1 MEAQLDLER
10 FLEQRFGEQRF
21 GEQRFGASL
30 LTSCGDLH
38 PAIARILGR
47 RTIRRYTVQ
56 PIDPE
61 LIDVL
66 IAAALSASS
75 KSDFQQASIIKVED
89 PAKRQA
95 IGSFFPAMP
104 WIGTSPGFLVFCADP
119 RRLEQI
125 CERHD
130 HPMPQRD
137 IEAFLNASVD
147 AALALQTFVLA
158 AEASGL
164 GCCPISVIR
173 NRVRAVAKI
182 LELPC
187 GVFPISGLCFGYPSE
202 PGHVS
207 MRLPPSTTV
216 HVNAYDDSSA
226 AKDIAAY
233 AKRRE
238 GRHSTPR
245 EKQRNPAKFGY
256 AQSYGWSEDKA
267 RQAAEPEGQEFNDYL
282 RETWF
287 RF

>member
-1 MEAQLDLER
+1 MEARLDLDPL
-10 FLEQRFGEQRF
+10 LEM
-21 GEQRFGASL
+21 RFGAKRFAR
-30 LTSCGDLH
+30 LTPAGDLS
-38 PAIARILGR
+38 PEIARILGR
-47 RTIRRYTVQ
+47 RTIRRYTGQ
-56 PIDPE
+56 PVEPG

-75 KSDFQQASIIKVED
+75 KSDFQQASIIKVHD

-104 WIGTSPGFLVFCADP
+104 WIGTSPGFLVFCGDP
-119 RRLEQI
+119 RRLEET
-125 CERHD
+125 CKRHH
-130 HPMPQRD
+130 HPAPQRD

-147 AALALQTFVLA
+147 AALALQTFILA
-158 AEASGL
+158 AEAVGL

-182 LELPC
+182 LGLPS
-187 GVFPISGLCFGYPSE
+187 GVFPVSGLCFGYPSE

-207 MRLPPSTTV
+207 MRLPPSVTV
-216 HVNAYDDSSA
+216 HADAYDNSSA
-226 AKDIAAY
+226 APDLAAY
-233 AKRRE
+233 DARRE
-238 GRHSTPR
+238 SRYSTPPD
-245 EKQRNPAKFGY
+245 KQRNPAKFGF

>member
-1 MEAQLDLER
+1 MEAQLTLDPLLEM
-10 FLEQRFGEQRF
+10 RFGEKW
-21 GEQRFGASL
+21 GASH
-30 LTSCGDLH
+30 LTGCGDLS
-38 PAIARILGR
+38 PEIVRILGR
-47 RTIRRYTVQ
+47 RTIRRYTAQ
-56 PIDPE
+56 PVDPE

-75 KSDFQQASIIKVED
+75 KSDFQQASIIKVHD

-104 WIGTSPGFLVFCADP
+104 WIGTSPGFLVFCGDP
-119 RRLEQI
+119 RRLEQT
-125 CERHD
+125 CERHH
-130 HPMPQRD
+130 HPAPQRD

-147 AALALQTFVLA
+147 AALALQTFILA
-158 AEASGL
+158 AEVAGL

-173 NRVRAVAKI
+173 NRVRTIAKI
-182 LELPC
+182 LGLPS
-187 GVFPISGLCFGYPSE
+187 GVFPVSGLCFGYPSE

-207 MRLPPSTTV
+207 MRLPPSVTV
-216 HVNAYDDSSA
+216 HADAYNDSSA
-226 AKDIAAY
+226 AADMAAY
-233 AKRRE
+233 DARRE
-238 GRHSTPR
+238 SRYPTPP
-245 EKQRNPAKFGY
+245 EKQRNPAKFGH

>member
-1 MEAQLDLER
+1 MKLDPLLET
-10 FLEQRFGEQRF
+10 RFGEQRV
-21 GEQRFGASL
+21 GASQV
-30 LTSCGDLH
+30 TSGGDVS
-38 PAIARILGR
+38 PEIARILGR
-47 RTIRRYTVQ
+47 RTIRRYTTEPVE
-56 PIDPE
+56 PH
-61 LIDVL
+61 LVDVL

-75 KSDFQQASIIKVED
+75 KSDFQQASIIKVLH

-95 IGSFFPAMP
+95 IGSLFPAMP
-104 WIGTSPGFLVFCADP
+104 WIGTSPGFLVFCGDP

-125 CERHD
+125 CERNH
-130 HPMPQRD
+130 HSAPQRD

-158 AEASGL
+158 AEAAGL

-173 NRVRAVAKI
+173 NRVRTVAKI
-182 LELPC
+182 LELPS
-187 GVFPISGLCFGYPSE
+187 GVFPVSGLCFGYPSE

-207 MRLPPSTTV
+207 MRLPSSVTV
-216 HVNAYDDSSA
+216 HADAYDDGPA
-226 AKDIAAY
+226 AADIRDYDA
-233 AKRRE
+233 RRE
-238 GRHSTPR
+238 RRYATPA

-267 RQAAEPEGQEFNDYL
+267 RQAAEPEGQEFNAYL

>member
-1 MEAQLDLER
+1 MEARLDLDPL
-10 FLEQRFGEQRF
+10 LEMRFGEKRF
-21 GEQRFGASL
+21 AH
-30 LTSCGDLH
+30 LTPSGDLS
-38 PAIARILGR
+38 PEIARILGR
-47 RTIRRYTVQ
+47 RTIRRYTAQ
-56 PIDPE
+56 PVEAE
-61 LIDVL
+61 LVDVL

-75 KSDFQQASIIKVED
+75 KSDFQQASIIKVLD
-89 PAKRQA
+89 PEKRQA

-104 WIGTSPGFLVFCADP
+104 WIGTSPGFLVFCGDP

-125 CERHD
+125 CERHH
-130 HPMPQRD
+130 HPAPQRD

-147 AALALQTFVLA
+147 AALALQTFILA
-158 AEASGL
+158 AEGAGL

-173 NRVRAVAKI
+173 NRVRAIARI
-182 LELPC
+182 LELPS
-187 GVFPISGLCFGYPSE
+187 GVFPVSGLCFGYPSE

-207 MRLPPSTTV
+207 MRLPPTVTV
-216 HVNAYDDSSA
+216 HADAYDDGSA
-226 AKDIAAY
+226 VADIGDYDA
-233 AKRRE
+233 RRE
-238 GRHSTPR
+238 SRYATPA